1 MTDEQEHSNLPIEG
15 GTITSVE
22 QVLRKRGYYLIYLD
36 HAEDAA
42 LTLHEDIVVRYKLLK
57 GTVLSEAAI
66 EDVQVASERH
76 QAYMLAVAYLGAR
89 ARTAK
94 EIERYLLRKEVQP
107 ELIAQ
112 VVERLE
118 NDHFIDDQDYAMRFA
133 GTRLRLQNKG
143 SRRIKQEL
151 IQRGVAKRVAAAAV
165 DSLDEEAELQ
175 AAVRVAAKK
184 WPYLKGED
192 RERKRKLMMFL
203 LRRGYPHPIVKQAMT
218 NVTQEV
224 IEDDDSQ
231 MLDN

>member
-1 MTDEQEHSNLPIEG
+1 MSDEQVYTDVPIKG

-22 QVLRKRGYYLIYLD
+22 QVLRKRGQYLIYLD

-42 LTLHEDIVVRYKLLK
+42 FVLHEDIIVRYKLLK
-57 GTVLSEAAI
+57 GTLLNEAAI
-66 EDVQVASERH
+66 DDIQVANERH

-89 ARTAK
+89 ARTSK

-107 ELIAQ
+107 ELIVQ

-118 NDHFIDDQDYAMRFA
+118 SERFIDDTDYATRFA
-133 GTRLRLQNKG
+133 GARLRLQHKG

-151 IQRGVAKRVAAAAV
+151 IQRGVAKTVAAAAV
-165 DSLDEEAELQ
+165 DGLDSEAELQ
-175 AAVRVAAKK
+175 AAVRVATKK

-192 RERKRKLMMFL
+192 RDRKRKLLMFL
-203 LRRGYPHPIVKQAMT
+203 LRRGYPHPIVKEAMT
-218 NVTQEV
+218 TVTQED
-224 IEDDDSQ
+224 ILDDDGQ